1 MVRMSLDRRQFLT
14 RTGAAAVGAAGTLGV
29 PVIADAAAKA
39 SKRGSAG
46 RTDPLLADG
55 TLQRAV
61 VSDPSARLPA
71 VPFRGRHQAGLPTR
85 RRPPHASPS
94 STPPPH
100 RRVS

>member
-71 VPFRGRHQAGLPTR
+71 VPFRGRHQAGAAPITCS
-85 RRPPHASPS
+85 ASSGCTS
-94 STPPPH
+94 SSGTGCP
-100 RRVS
+100 